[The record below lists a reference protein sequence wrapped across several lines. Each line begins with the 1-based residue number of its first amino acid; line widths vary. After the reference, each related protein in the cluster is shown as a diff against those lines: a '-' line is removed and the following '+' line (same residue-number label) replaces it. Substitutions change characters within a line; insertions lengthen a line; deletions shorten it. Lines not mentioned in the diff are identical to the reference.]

1 MSNDAKDSIVTHLKF
16 QLNYKFQGQNAPFL
30 HAADAGYFAD
40 SGLTCEFLE
49 GVSSSLV
56 TRPIAEGNADLGFGD
71 VSSVLEH
78 SLRTGRTDILCV
90 MPVYERSPCCLAY
103 RGGGGKRAEY
113 GLRLADLRGKTLAG
127 PQGDTSARLLPLL
140 LERNGLAGMPYD
152 LRTVTSEERDRLI
165 AAGEVAAITCFDATL
180 MFSMRSRGY
189 DTGDLR
195 FFYYA
200 DNGLDIYSSALLCS
214 RAAAERDPGMLDAL
228 IRIVE
233 TAWRDCKRDPELGV
247 RAAMARSPSSDAAI
261 VRGQLEWVLEHQAFP
276 KGDEAMRFDVTG
288 PKMQA
293 TLDCA
298 VRTVGYRATVSP
310 AGLPDRICVRRAGG
324 S

>member
-1 MSNDAKDSIVTHLKF
+1 MNLKF
-16 QLNYKFQGQNAPFL
+16 QLNYQFQGQNAPFL
-30 HAADAGYFAD
+30 HAADAGYFAAA
-40 SGLTCEFLE
+40 GLGCDFLE
-49 GVSSSLV
+49 GISSSLV

-90 MPVYERSPCCLAY
+90 MPIYERSPCCLAY
-103 RGGGGKRAEY
+103 RGDR

-127 PQGDTSARLLPLL
+127 PPGDTSARLLPLL
-140 LERNGLAGMPYD
+140 LERNGLAGMPYE

-189 DTGDLR
+189 DTRDLR

-200 DNGLDIYSSALLCS
+200 DNGLDLYSSALLCS
-214 RAAAERDPGMLDAL
+214 RAAADRDPALVDAL
-228 IRIVE
+228 ISIIE
-233 TAWRDCKRDPELGV
+233 TAWRDCRRDPDLGV
-247 RAAMARSPSSDAAI
+247 RAVMARSPSSDAAI
-261 VRGQLEWVLEHQAFP
+261 VRGQLMWVLEHQAFP
-276 KGDEAMRFDVTG
+276 GGEAAMRFDIRG
-288 PKMQA
+288 AKMQA

-298 VRTVGYRATVSP
+298 VRTVGDRATMPP
-310 AGLPDRICVRRAGG
+310 AGLPDRICVRRVAG